1 MKADLP
7 YWWKFRE
14 IVYSTRKS
22 FARKL
27 TISYNDKNFV
37 NLPKKLQ
44 FSQIYLICKVTNWE
58 VYGVFLASQNYGKIK
73 KKMGSVY
80 FPNFQKWMINKW
92 SVYGVRVSV
101 GPCIFLIPPKSTRS
115 DWFASSSLLCRLDS
129 WAELVRQG
137 GLSNHN
143 RLIISV
149 RPIPINRSKIG
160 RLIGRLLSVDRR
172 SNRSA
177 ILGYNWPKMAK
188 IEPYLTK
195 NFWNMLPFAKKY

>member
-1 MKADLP
+1 MHMLVRISWNCLSYTKILCMKADLP

-101 GPCIFLIPPKSTRS
+101 GPCIFLIPFYEQLFTLEHY
-115 DWFASSSLLCRLDS
+115 DTFHF
-129 WAELVRQG
+129 LVP
-137 GLSNHN
+137 SF
-143 RLIISV
+143 
-149 RPIPINRSKIG
+149 
-160 RLIGRLLSVDRR
+160 
-172 SNRSA
+172 
-177 ILGYNWPKMAK
+177 
-188 IEPYLTK
+188 T
-195 NFWNMLPFAKKY
+195 FTNMWVKRNVS